1 MVSLASSG
9 TACRPYGLAWR
20 HVTHANPFE
29 VILRNCLN
37 SQLCRVFDGA
47 IRFWDC

>member
-1 MVSLASSG
+1 MVSVASSG
-9 TACRPYGLAWR
+9 AACRPYGLARR
-20 HVTHANPFE
+20 HVTHVNPFE

-37 SQLCRVFDGA
+37 SQLCRIFDGA